1 MDSRLFMNI
10 TKISYV
16 IPCYNEAEVIRE
28 FYGRLSAIAQE
39 LNPYAFE
46 FIFINDG
53 SFDDTPAILNE
64 LSEKDERVKVL
75 HFAKNLGHQIAITAG
90 IDFSSGDVI
99 VTIDA
104 DLQDP
109 PELFKQMLEK
119 IREGYDVVHAQ
130 RRRRAGETWFK
141 RATAWFFYK
150 LLKKVT
156 DHNLVENSGDYR
168 AFTRPVLKAV
178 QRFREQ
184 HRFIRGIFSS
194 IGFKQYVLPYDR
206 DRRFAGKTKYPISKM
221 LQLALNAVLSFSSSP
236 IKLISWLSFSL
247 WFASLLYLAKALIDH
262 YILKNTAKGWTSI
275 IILMTFF
282 TGIIIFCLSILAAY
296 VARIF
301 EQGQGRPIYWLSD
314 ARNIDI
320 DEVEAD
326 AEEVKLS
333 GNILGVKRR
342 T

>member
-1 MDSRLFMNI
+1 
-10 TKISYV
+10 
-16 IPCYNEAEVIRE
+16 
-28 FYGRLSAIAQE
+28 
-39 LNPYAFE
+39 
-46 FIFINDG
+46 
-53 SFDDTPAILNE
+53 
-64 LSEKDERVKVL
+64 
-75 HFAKNLGHQIAITAG
+75 
-90 IDFSSGDVI
+90 
-99 VTIDA
+99 
-104 DLQDP
+104 
-109 PELFKQMLEK
+109 
-119 IREGYDVVHAQ
+119 
-130 RRRRAGETWFK
+130 
-141 RATAWFFYK
+141 
-150 LLKKVT
+150 
-156 DHNLVENSGDYR
+156 
-168 AFTRPVLKAV
+168 
-178 QRFREQ
+178 
-184 HRFIRGIFSS
+184 
-194 IGFKQYVLPYDR
+194 
-206 DRRFAGKTKYPISKM
+206 M

-247 WFASLLYLAKALIDH
+247 WFASPLYLAKALIDH